1 MVLPRSAAPRALAR
15 RVEAPARTIAAFR
28 HGPCEKLTPRA
39 VESPAAQPLT
49 AEQTLLSSPA
59 PRLHGIALPA
69 GLCIAAGLPALLAH
83 NLPPSPTALNQATA
97 IGGWG
102 LALVLMQGA
111 GGAAWRSAL
120 ARSAAPL
127 IALVSIAAAALF
139 SSAAGSLPSGLA
151 TSAAA
156 VCLLAAV
163 VLWAGAAVRPSPLLF
178 SSFFAAW
185 MVTGVVCVLI
195 GLAQVF
201 APDAVDS
208 QWIARSGIPGRAV
221 GNLRQPNHLSTL
233 LLWSAVAVV
242 PLLETA
248 ALRRHAVAKVA
259 LGVLFAA
266 MLFGVV
272 LSGSRT
278 GLLGVAGLVVWGL
291 VDRRLSRTSRG
302 LLLASP
308 LICLFG
314 WMLLGALSSLLN
326 TGALGAS
333 TRLGESQDYSSG
345 RWSIWR
351 DTLVLIAQNP
361 WFGVGFGEF
370 NFAWTLTPSADRNPQ
385 FFDHTHNL
393 ALHLAVELG
402 LPLALLVLGLLAWGL
417 WQAFDRSRRIDGG
430 EGVARR
436 AALVMVL
443 LMALHSQ
450 LEYPLWYAYFMLPT
464 AFAWGLCLGGG
475 AEAQNSRP
483 SPWMA
488 VAGVAM
494 MLCAAVTVWDYKKV
508 VAIFSPPTDSTATLA
523 DRIVLGRHSWFF
535 AHHADYALVTTI
547 DGAGT
552 LPGVFERAPH
562 FLLDTRL
569 MMAWANGLAA
579 QGDVERARYI
589 AARLREFRNPNSA
602 EFFAPCDDAAVLD
615 KPYQCMPPTRAF
627 TWRDFR

>member
-1 MVLPRSAAPRALAR
+1 MPSPHSPRAL
-15 RVEAPARTIAAFR
+15 
-28 HGPCEKLTPRA
+28 
-39 VESPAAQPLT
+39 
-49 AEQTLLSSPA
+49 
-59 PRLHGIALPA
+59 GIALPA

-102 LALVLMQGA
+102 LVLLLLQGA
-111 GGAAWRSAL
+111 GGAALRSAL
-120 ARSAAPL
+120 ASCAAPL
-127 IALVSIAAAALF
+127 TALMVMAAAALF
-139 SSAAGSLPSGLA
+139 SSTAGGLPSGLA

-163 VLWAGAAVRPSPLLF
+163 VLGAGAAARPLPLLYAG
-178 SSFFAAW
+178 FFTAW
-185 MVTGVVCVLI
+185 LVTGFACVMI
-195 GLAQVF
+195 ALAQVF
-201 APDAVDS
+201 APDAVDG
-208 QWIARSGIPGRAV
+208 QWIARSSIAGRAV

-242 PLLETA
+242 PLAEA
-248 ALRRHAVAKVA
+248 ASLRRHAVAKTA
-259 LGVLFAA
+259 LRSLFAA

-278 GLLGVAGLVVWGL
+278 GLLGVAALVIWGL
-291 VDRRLSRTSRG
+291 LDRRLSRASRG

-308 LICLFG
+308 LICLVG
-314 WMLLGALSSLLN
+314 WMLLGVLSSLLD

-351 DTLVLIAQNP
+351 DTLVLVARNP
-361 WFGVGFGEF
+361 WFGVGFGDF
-370 NFAWTLTPSADRNPQ
+370 NLAWTLTLSADRNPQ

-393 ALHLAVELG
+393 PLHLSVELG
-402 LPLALLVLGLLAWGL
+402 IPLALLVLGLLGWGL
-417 WQAFDRSRRIDGG
+417 WQAFERSRRIDGSD
-430 EGVARR
+430 GVARR

-450 LEYPLWYAYFMLPT
+450 LEYPLWYAYFLLPT
-464 AFAWGLCLGGG
+464 AFAWGLCLSGGG
-475 AEAQNSRP
+475 SEQAPQRKW

-488 VAGVAM
+488 VAGIVMMVA
-494 MLCAAVTVWDYKKV
+494 AAVTVWDYRKV
-508 VAIFSPPTDSTATLA
+508 VAIFSPPIDSTATLA
-523 DRIVLGRHSWFF
+523 DRIVIGRHSWFF

-602 EFFAPCDDAAVLD
+602 EFFAPCDDAAVVE
-615 KPYQCMPPTRAF
+615 KPFQCLPPTRAF
-627 TWRDFR
+627 TWRDFLPQRFAEIRSR